1 MCLIAKFILR
11 IYTNNHDIKKANI
24 AVSVGVT
31 PKIVPVLL
39 KQHMHV
45 KSAGRIV
52 DPRLNRL
59 S

>member
-1 MCLIAKFILR
+1 MCLIVYILR
-11 IYTNNHDIKKANI
+11 INLANNHDIKKANI